1 MPALRVLIAGGGVA
15 ALEAALALRA
25 LAGERVAVELLA
37 PGPDFVNR
45 PATVRNPFAAL
56 ETPRLPLDRLVDL
69 GIAVRSDGL
78 ATVDADRHRLRTT
91 DGAVLDY
98 DRLIVATGAHAVQSV
113 PGATHFAGP
122 RDAGAV
128 ERVLR
133 TVARDP
139 TLTLTLALAPTVTWP
154 VPFYELALLSAGAL
168 ARRDA
173 GTARVLVV
181 THEQRPLE
189 LFGPTATDAVARL
202 LQAAGVEVTVGTA
215 PTGVFDGALML
226 GTTGLVPA
234 GEVIAVPALRG
245 RPVAG
250 LAHDEAGFL
259 PVDAHARV
267 AGAAGVFAAGDGTD
281 GPVKQGGLAAQQADA
296 AALWIAAEAG
306 APVDPE
312 PPAPVLRAVMLT
324 PDGHLH
330 LRAPLGEPERG
341 EVAASPLWRPSGK
354 IAARYLT
361 GFLATGDPAD
371 ELVDRAGSSGRIV
384 RA

>member
-1 MPALRVLIAGGGVA
+1 MAPLRVLVAGGGVA
-15 ALEAALALRA
+15 AIEAALALRA
-25 LAGERVAVELLA
+25 LAAERVAIELLA

-45 PATVRNPFAAL
+45 PMTVRNPFAAL
-56 ETPRLPLDRLVDL
+56 DTPRLPLDRLTDL
-69 GIAVRSDGL
+69 GITVRSDGL
-78 ATVDADRHRLRTT
+78 ATVDADRHQLRTT
-91 DGAVLDY
+91 DGAMLDY
-98 DRLIVATGAHAVQSV
+98 DRLVVATGAHAVQSV

-133 TVARDP
+133 TVAGDP

-154 VPFYELALLSAGAL
+154 VPFYELALLSAAAL
-168 ARRDA
+168 ARRGA
-173 GTARVLVV
+173 RTTRVLLV
-181 THEQRPLE
+181 THEQRPAE
-189 LFGPTATDAVARL
+189 LFGPRASDAVARL
-202 LQAAGVEVTVGTA
+202 LHAAGIEVTVNTTPA
-215 PTGVFDGALML
+215 GVFDGALML

-234 GEVIAVPALRG
+234 GAVIAVPALKG

-250 LAHDEAGFL
+250 LARDEDGFL

-267 AGAAGVFAAGDGTD
+267 AGAPDVFAAGDGTD

-324 PDGHLH
+324 PDGQLH

-341 EVAASPLWRPSGK
+341 EVSASPLWQPSGK
-354 IAARYLT
+354 IAARYLA
-361 GFLATGDPAD
+361 GFLATGDPAGRF
-371 ELVDRAGSSGRIV
+371 VDRADSPAAVS
-384 RA
+384 